1 MARRPP
7 RCARRSIAIETMYGR
22 RVSKSVVQQQWRCLC
37 TDTLQD
43 KIIRLAN
50 HRGFVFPGSQLYG
63 GLANSYDYGPLG
75 VQMKKNILDKWWK
88 DFVVSRR
95 DIVGLDS
102 SIIL

>member
-1 MARRPP
+1 MRL
-7 RCARRSIAIETMYGR
+7 SKMYGR
-22 RVSKSVVQQQWRCLC
+22 RCVPSKMSLSQRRCLC

-43 KIIRLAN
+43 RVIRMAN

-63 GLANSYDYGPLG
+63 GLANTYDYGPLG
-75 VQMKKNILDKWWK
+75 VQMKKNIQDKWWK
-88 DFVVSRR
+88 DFVVRRR